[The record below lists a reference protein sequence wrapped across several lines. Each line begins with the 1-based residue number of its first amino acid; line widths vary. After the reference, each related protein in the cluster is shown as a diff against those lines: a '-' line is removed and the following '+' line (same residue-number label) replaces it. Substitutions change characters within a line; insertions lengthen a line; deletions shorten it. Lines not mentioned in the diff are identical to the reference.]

1 VGDKVIEFGS
11 EFDWVANEPFLRE
24 IVELDSLH
32 THYYRSGRDALKEI
46 AVCNKGTHNSV
57 LLPTLCCE
65 SMVIPFT
72 QNGYKAKFF
81 KLNEDLSANLD
92 DLISK
97 VDEHTVLVYIHYF
110 GMTSLRDEQLAQ
122 LKNNHPQMIMVE
134 DRTHDIIVH
143 RTKTAFSPDYMIAS
157 MRKWFALPDGGIIA
171 SIRKVNDE
179 KPAPEFSNIRLKAF
193 KNKSEYLSF
202 GNESLK
208 GDYRHALNEAAVL
221 LDADPH
227 PYGMTEESRKLLSS
241 MDMDGIYRAR
251 LTNVEALESA
261 LTGLVEAGE
270 IKYLSSHAA
279 LSTLYF
285 PILLDNRDAVQHKL
299 TRVSI
304 YCPVIWPVIETAK
317 GVCKFSEYVADH
329 MLALPCDQRYTPADM
344 QHIAEAIKTIL

>member
-227 PYGMTEESRKLLSS
+227 PYGMTEESRKLLSVIRS
-241 MDMDGIYRAR
+241 GVTRKDMAREAKEQFVKANAR
-251 LTNVEALESA
+251 LIGVVLNQVKMDASD
-261 LTGLVEAGE
+261 
-270 IKYLSSHAA
+270 YYQYYYYYSH
-279 LSTLYF
+279 
-285 PILLDNRDAVQHKL
+285 
-299 TRVSI
+299 
-304 YCPVIWPVIETAK
+304 ETAPSTSR
-317 GVCKFSEYVADH
+317 FSF
-329 MLALPCDQRYTPADM
+329 
-344 QHIAEAIKTIL
+344 